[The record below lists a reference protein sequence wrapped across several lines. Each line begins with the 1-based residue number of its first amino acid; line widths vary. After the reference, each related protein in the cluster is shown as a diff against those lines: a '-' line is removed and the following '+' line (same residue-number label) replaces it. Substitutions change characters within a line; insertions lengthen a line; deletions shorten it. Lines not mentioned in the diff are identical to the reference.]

1 LFFTH
6 WKLACFH
13 DKVIKIKSLEK
24 NAENS
29 SLRSSYL
36 PSARFGPSERF
47 ALSTVP
53 ELFREVPKR
62 SVPSRAEP
70 MQSAG
75 FHLFPFSFTSADCAV
90 PSRAEP
96 IRSDPIQ

>member
-1 LFFTH
+1 MFVCRIVVTGVTANCLYKLFFTY
-6 WKLACFH
+6 WKLAFFH

-62 SVPSRAEP
+62 SVPSRAD
-70 MQSAG
+70 AVRG
-75 FHLFPFSFTSADCAV
+75 LPFVS
-90 PSRAEP
+90 
-96 IRSDPIQ
+96 I